1 MSESIAVRGVG
12 VPSVVMAWGGERLSV
27 EVSGRQVGR
36 KGFLAAGLV
45 AQREKIL
52 EGRKEV
58 FRRRE

>member
-52 EGRKEV
+52 EG
-58 FRRRE
+58 